1 MMVSYIHCGILK
13 KLVMLLKCVC
23 VIYHP
28 SKKEVKNV
36 KIHSEKAFL
45 QGCAITWLRYFAPW

>member
-1 MMVSYIHCGILK
+1 MVSYIHCGILK
-13 KLVMLLKCVC
+13 KLVMLLNAC

-28 SKKEVKNV
+28 SKKEEVKNV

-45 QGCAITWLRYFAPW
+45 QGCAITWLRYFAS